1 MQASELIIDRHH
13 DGVLFSAFLSV
24 RENLFKRGDRCI
36 KYEMGKS
43 GCYCCVFD
51 LSNNKVVI
59 LDPSGARPVCCTY
72 DVSANPVT
80 CVLDVSGNGPKACEP
95 SCCECSCEVAVSE
108 PAVPVSEPAV
118 HVPEKKSVVARRMIE
133 EVEKALLTESP
144 AVVSS
149 RFAEYQLEFPKLFA
163 TLLNRDYPRDVL
175 GLMISQIEKVE
186 SGRMS
191 QHDASVAVG
200 SVLVNQFVKP
210 QMGSANPK

>member
-1 MQASELIIDRHH
+1 
-13 DGVLFSAFLSV
+13 
-24 RENLFKRGDRCI
+24 
-36 KYEMGKS
+36 MGKS
-43 GCYCCVFD
+43 GCHCCVFD
-51 LSNNKVVI
+51 LSNNKMVT

-95 SCCECSCEVAVSE
+95 SCCECICEVAVTPAVPVPE
-108 PAVPVSEPAV
+108 PAVPVPEPAV
-118 HVPEKKSVVARRMIE
+118 PVPEPAVPVPEKKSVVARRMIE